1 MASCLSVPRLL
12 FFLFVSDVD
21 VAIAPDE
28 PDALFIFGVLLR
40 FFYFIFNT
48 CPREAFLGANFDLR
62 KQIELMIDVDVD

>member
-1 MASCLSVPRLL
+1 M
-12 FFLFVSDVD
+12 D

-40 FFYFIFNT
+40 FVFIIIIIIFNT

>member
-1 MASCLSVPRLL
+1 M
-12 FFLFVSDVD
+12 D

-40 FFYFIFNT
+40 CFFLFVFFNT